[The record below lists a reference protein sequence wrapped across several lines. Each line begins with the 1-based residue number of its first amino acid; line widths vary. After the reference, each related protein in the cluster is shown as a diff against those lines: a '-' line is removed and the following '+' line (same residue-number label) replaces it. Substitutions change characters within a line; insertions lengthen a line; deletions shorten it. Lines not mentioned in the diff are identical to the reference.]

1 VDDFVLCVWTGVLHR
16 GNIYACLTD
25 ATNEQI
31 TITVYYF
38 YDAPILPPGVF
49 DDFRA
54 ITPTQGNATTMSY
67 SDFILSL
74 DANTTASRLVVHF
87 HAQWNRGTDIVPTCP
102 QRLAYP
108 LIVIVFCVPLSPW
121 LSRARC

>member
-1 VDDFVLCVWTGVLHR
+1 MLHH

-74 DANTTASRLVVHF
+74 EANTTASRLV
-87 HAQWNRGTDIVPTCP
+87 PTCP
-102 QRLAYP
+102 SAFLNNAPVAQYSPAVFDAFVNHS
-108 LIVIVFCVPLSPW
+108 IVGPILQF
-121 LSRARC
+121 